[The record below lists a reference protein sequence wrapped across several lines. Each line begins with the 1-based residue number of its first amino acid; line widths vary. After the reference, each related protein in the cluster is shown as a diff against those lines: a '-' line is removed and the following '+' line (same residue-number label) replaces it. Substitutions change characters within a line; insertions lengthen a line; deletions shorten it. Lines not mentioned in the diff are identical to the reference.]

1 MQVHISNG
9 WLVFCITFG
18 VMLFTTF
25 IIGRLSRYFYTE
37 DVVLRRFSIMDLQWP
52 GSALELQNLIH
63 GIYRLPAKRSTT
75 VISALKKHL
84 YADFLF
90 MPAAYG
96 SIFLLCMKISW
107 KMDYFGPEIFAF
119 LAWLQIIPFM
129 LDIYENIYLLQK
141 LKPDFKKTNDET
153 FKRMQRVEIIK
164 WGIPLGSLILA
175 LSAVLYFRLNG
186 MYEKGSL
193 LYVGI
198 LIGEVLFFLLAGKM
212 AARLMKAG

>member
-1 MQVHISNG
+1 M
-9 WLVFCITFG
+9 
-18 VMLFTTF
+18 FTTF
-25 IIGRLSRYFYTE
+25 IMGRLSRYFYTE

-75 VISALKKHL
+75 VVNALKKHL

-119 LAWLQIIPFM
+119 FAWLQIIPFM

-141 LKPDFKKTNDET
+141 LKPDFTKTSNET
-153 FKRMQRVEIIK
+153 FKWMQRVEIIK

-175 LSAVLYFRLNG
+175 LSAVLYFWLNG
-186 MYEKGSL
+186 MYDKGSL

-212 AARLMKAG
+212 AAKLMQKG